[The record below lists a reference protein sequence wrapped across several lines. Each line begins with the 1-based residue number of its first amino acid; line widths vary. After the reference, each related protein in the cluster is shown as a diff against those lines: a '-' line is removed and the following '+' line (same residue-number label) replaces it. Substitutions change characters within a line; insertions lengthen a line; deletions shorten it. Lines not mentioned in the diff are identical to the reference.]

1 MLFSLISLALCNST
15 KVVLRKKYIKN
26 VQMKALNQYC
36 PNIDIFKFHWFGLVA
51 AQIEILY

>member
-1 MLFSLISLALCNST
+1 MLFSLISLAVSNST
-15 KVVLRKKYIKN
+15 KIVLRKKYIKN

-36 PNIDIFKFHWFGLVA
+36 PNVDIFKFHWFGLVA